1 MAKTQFPFTPG
12 DFTKMFSDLKVPGLD
27 PEALV
32 SAQRKN
38 IEAVT
43 AANKVAVDAWQEIA
57 RQQTEYLKE
66 AVAQAAKTMREGASA
81 SSPEGNAQRQTDAV
95 QEAVAKALATMKSM
109 AEVAAKANAEAF
121 DKINRRFVE
130 GLSEVQGQAGRRA
143 QK

>member
-1 MAKTQFPFTPG
+1 MTKTQFPFTPA
-12 DFTKMFSDLKVPGLD
+12 DFTKMLGEMKVPGLD
-27 PEALV
+27 TEALV
-32 SAQRKN
+32 AAQRKH

-57 RQQTEYLKE
+57 RQQTEYLKD
-66 AVAQAAKTMREGASA
+66 AVGQAAKTMRDGASA
-81 SSPEGNAQRQTDAV
+81 SSPEGNAQRQTAAV

-130 GLSEVQGQAGRRA
+130 GVSEAQGQAGRKA

>member
-1 MAKTQFPFTPG
+1 MATTQFPFSPA

-57 RQQTEYLKE
+57 RQQTEYLKD
-66 AVAQAAKTMREGASA
+66 AVGQAAKTMREGASA
-81 SSPEGNAQRQTDAV
+81 SSPEGNAQRQTAAV

-121 DKINRRFVE
+121 DKINRRFME
-130 GLSEVQGQAGRRA
+130 GLSEVQGQAGRKA